1 MSALFTQCPG
11 DTVQTRTGKVDS
23 ARKFKCNTTTLAQ
36 FVCLR
41 GCPIR
46 NPLTDLLHILILSSW
61 FKISKL
67 SELTFVEKMLVS
79 RQSQVAKLI
88 VHYNYKL
95 EIFSTLLSNM
105 SVFCFFLILYLFL
118 KLIRI
123 AKCLKLAKSLL
134 WSNNLPSWYIYIY
147 NLMHLETSRK
157 KIPVLKITYCT

>member
-1 MSALFTQCPG
+1 MVIS
-11 DTVQTRTGKVDS
+11 
-23 ARKFKCNTTTLAQ
+23 
-36 FVCLR
+36 VCLSGWMSYQEPFDR
-41 GCPIR
+41 FASYFELESR
-46 NPLTDLLHILILSSW
+46 QNQTNILSSW

-67 SELTFVEKMLVS
+67 SELNFVEKMLVS
-79 RQSQVAKLI
+79 RQSQVAKL
-88 VHYNYKL
+88 VHYKL

-105 SVFCFFLILYLFL
+105 SVFCYFLILYLFL

-157 KIPVLKITYCT
+157 KFPVLKITYCT